1 MTIYYDGDQ
10 HLSQAQ
16 QEQIERILE
25 TVLTVENLLQ
35 AGEVSISLVSDDEIR
50 QLNRDYRNKDQV
62 TDVLSFPQVE
72 SLDEARQANYLF
84 LGDIV
89 INLDQVIRQAKEFQH
104 SAARELSYLT
114 VHSLYHLLGFDHETD
129 DEKLAMRKKEKH
141 IMQILEGK

>member
-1 MTIYYDGDQ
+1 MTIYYDRDQ

-104 SAARELSYLT
+104 SEARELSYLT
-114 VHSLYHLLGFDHETD
+114 VHSLYHLLGFDHKTD

>member
-104 SAARELSYLT
+104 SEARELSYLT

>member
-1 MTIYYDGDQ
+1 MTIYYDRDQ

-25 TVLTVENLLQ
+25 TVLTVEDLLQ

-104 SAARELSYLT
+104 SEARELSYLT
-114 VHSLYHLLGFDHETD
+114 VHSLYHLLGFDHKTD

>member
-89 INLDQVIRQAKEFQH
+89 INLDQVTRQAKEFQH
-104 SAARELSYLT
+104 SEARELSYLT

>member
-104 SAARELSYLT
+104 SEARELSYLT

-129 DEKLAMRKKEKH
+129 DEKLAMRKKEKY

>member
-25 TVLTVENLLQ
+25 TVLTVENLFQ

-104 SAARELSYLT
+104 SEARELSYLT

>member
-72 SLDEARQANYLF
+72 SLDEARQVNYLF

-104 SAARELSYLT
+104 SEARELSYLT

-129 DEKLAMRKKEKH
+129 DEKLAMRNK
-141 IMQILEGK
+141 

>member
-104 SAARELSYLT
+104 SEARELSYLT

-129 DEKLAMRKKEKH
+129 DEKLAMRNKEKH

>member
-104 SAARELSYLT
+104 SEARELSYLT

-129 DEKLAMRKKEKH
+129 DEKLAMRNKEKH
-141 IMQILEGK
+141 IMHILEGK

>member
-104 SAARELSYLT
+104 SEARELSYLT
-114 VHSLYHLLGFDHETD
+114 VHSLYHLLGFDHQTD
-129 DEKLAMRKKEKH
+129 DEKLAMRNKEKH
-141 IMQILEGK
+141 IMHILEGK